1 MTATHTIQ
9 AAQWNRTRHRQ
20 MSEVVVA
27 DDSGTILGLLVLA
40 LTREGFEPATA
51 VDGATALEQ
60 IREHRPKLVILDAM
74 MPNGD
79 GYDVC
84 RVLNEDPT
92 IERPYVIM
100 LSAAAQDFHRQRA
113 LDLGVDEFITKPFS
127 TSELRKR
134 VREILRP

>member
-1 MTATHTIQ
+1 MTATRTIQ
-9 AAQWNRTRHRQ
+9 TAQWIRTMHRE
-20 MSEVVVA
+20 MSELVVA
-27 DDSGTILGLLVLA
+27 DDSETILGLLVLA
-40 LTREGFEPATA
+40 LTREGF
-51 VDGATALEQ
+51 EQ

-84 RVLNEDPT
+84 RALNEDPA

-100 LSAAAQDFHRQRA
+100 LSAAGQDSHRRRA